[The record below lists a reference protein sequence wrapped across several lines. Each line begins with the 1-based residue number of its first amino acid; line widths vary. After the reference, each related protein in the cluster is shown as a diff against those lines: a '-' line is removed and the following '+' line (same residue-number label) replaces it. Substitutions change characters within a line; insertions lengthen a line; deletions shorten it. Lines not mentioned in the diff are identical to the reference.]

1 MTAVS
6 RRTALCGTVVTVFAG
21 TFAAPDIA
29 VSPGDTRLIGLCGQL
44 DALQDAF
51 SDLFARRMTIEQE
64 HATEPEMEALLDRQD
79 ALLDAIEAAGA
90 PTTAAGIAA
99 VARTALALY
108 PHRDAEGSTIAH
120 DDSHWLL
127 LVACEAL
134 AGNA

>member
-1 MTAVS
+1 MTAAS
-6 RRTALCGTVVTVFAG
+6 RRTALCSTVAGLIAG
-21 TFAAPDIA
+21 TFAAPGLA
-29 VSPGDTRLIGLCGQL
+29 ADTRLIRLCGQL
-44 DALQDAF
+44 DALQEAF

-64 HATEPEMEALLDRQD
+64 HATEPAMEALLDRQN

-90 PTTAAGIAA
+90 PATAAGIAA

-108 PHRDAEGSTIAH
+108 PHRDAEGSTIAQ

-127 LVACEAL
+127 LVACEAM